1 VPLAVGRGEDLPP
14 AAELALAED
23 FAEFLIVGQEF
34 DSQFGLD
41 LGPGAELRPIDVTT

>member
-23 FAEFLIVGQEF
+23 FAEFLIGREF

-41 LGPGAELRPIDVTT
+41 LGPGAELRPIGVTS